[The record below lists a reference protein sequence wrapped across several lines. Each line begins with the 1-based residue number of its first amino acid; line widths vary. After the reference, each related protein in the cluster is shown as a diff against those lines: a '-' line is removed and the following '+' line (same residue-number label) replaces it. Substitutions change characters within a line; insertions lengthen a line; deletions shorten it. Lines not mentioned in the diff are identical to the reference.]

1 MQLADFEIFFLGF
14 LLLTVHIIFYFLY
27 IRNNFRTEMAIFLYF
42 FLYYLI
48 TFILSC
54 IIFYINDNSNSIA
67 PIILINSVNGIY
79 CLSFLELWSLSQI
92 SYSYE
97 ILKRVKLGGISIA
110 SKEIIEM
117 QNVGD
122 AKRVSRL
129 QSLSN
134 IKILEKNGSQWRLS
148 SFGKFISLT
157 LTIILWLPNLK
168 NRG

>member
-1 MQLADFEIFFLGF
+1 MEIAGFKIISLGLLA
-14 LLLTVHIIFYFLY
+14 LLFHLVFYFLY
-27 IRNNFRTEMAIFLYF
+27 IRKKYRNEMAIFLYF
-42 FLYYLI
+42 FIYYFVIFTISCMLLI
-48 TFILSC
+48 INCNTNLLS
-54 IIFYINDNSNSIA
+54 
-67 PIILINSVNGIY
+67 PIILINSINGIY

-97 ILKRVKLGGISIA
+97 ILIRVKSCGISIH
-110 SKEIIEM
+110 SSEIIEM

-122 AKRVSRL
+122 NKRLSRI

-134 IKILEKNGSQWRLS
+134 IKILKSDGSYWRLS
-148 SFGKFISLT
+148 QLGRLISLL